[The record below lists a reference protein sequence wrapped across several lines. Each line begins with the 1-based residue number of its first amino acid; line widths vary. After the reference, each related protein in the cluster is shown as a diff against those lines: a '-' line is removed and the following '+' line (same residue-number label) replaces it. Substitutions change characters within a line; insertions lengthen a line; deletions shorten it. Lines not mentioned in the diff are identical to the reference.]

1 MKIDTAH
8 LILKTNKS
16 IKQDSSKLRG
26 YIGNTFKE
34 YPILHNH
41 YGNDKLLYS
50 YPLVQ
55 FQVINGEASILGI
68 EEGANLLRDLA
79 PKINELK
86 LSDNYYKV
94 EDYSLIDKN
103 YNVTTSNKELHYKF
117 VTPWLALNTKNH
129 TKYKQIQSWKDKK
142 LLLNNIFVGNILSM
156 AKGLGIIVD
165 RKLYVK
171 SMLNPCS
178 VQYKSV
184 SMLGFT
190 GEIKVRFNIPDFFG
204 FGKGVSQ
211 GFGSVVR
218 IFDEENIQSEPTPKE
233 E

>member
-1 MKIDTAH
+1 MDIDTTH
-8 LILKTNKS
+8 LILKTNKK

-26 YIGNTFKE
+26 YFGNEFKD

-41 YGNDKLLYS
+41 YSEGKVLYS
-50 YPLVQ
+50 YPLIQ
-55 FQVINGEASILGI
+55 YQIIDGQASILGI
-68 EEGANLLRDLA
+68 EEGANLLRELA
-79 PKINELK
+79 PKIKELK
-86 LSDNYYKV
+86 LSDSYYKV
-94 EDYSLIDKN
+94 DDYTLTDKE
-103 YNVTTSNKELHYKF
+103 YNVRTTNKELHYKF

-178 VQYKSV
+178 APYKSV
-184 SMLGFT
+184 NMLGFT
-190 GEIKVRFNIPDFFG
+190 GEIKVKFNIPDFFG